1 MAKKYKLTW
10 DSRAEQVGGIVQMT
24 SVKFKEF
31 FQSYSHNSSAL
42 PKESY
47 LQSAIQDQDA
57 FPIHKWEK
65 DLCYRTPS
73 LPPLSHGRPPLNESG
88 VKSFQVSLRVSEH
101 ASGDSARALFL

>member
-1 MAKKYKLTW
+1 
-10 DSRAEQVGGIVQMT
+10 MT

-47 LQSAIQDQDA
+47 LPAIQDQDA
-57 FPIHKWEK
+57 FPIHKWER